1 MSIRRFF
8 IVTLLMVCSVPVFA
22 AAQYQLSSGDSI
34 AINVFGENDLSFKEI
49 ILNDAGAF
57 SYPLIGE
64 IIAKGMTPTAVE
76 QLITSR
82 LKGDYLVNPR
92 VSVSVLKYRPFYIS
106 GEVKLPGGYPFQPGL
121 TLSSAIAVAGGLTER
136 ASDKRIKIIR
146 AVDPKRMEVRATLDT
161 VVQPGDT
168 INIEQ
173 GFF

>member
-22 AAQYQLSSGDSI
+22 ATQYPLGSGDTLSI
-34 AINVFGENDLSFKEI
+34 SVFGENDLTFKKV
-49 ILNDAGAF
+49 LLTDAGTF
-57 SYPLIGE
+57 SYPFIGE
-64 IIAKGMTPTAVE
+64 IQANGLTATAVE
-76 QLITSR
+76 ELITR
-82 LKGDYLVNPR
+82 KLQPDYLKDPR
-92 VSVSVLKYRPFYIS
+92 VSVSVVAYRPFYIS

-146 AVDPKRMEVRATLDT
+146 AVGPKRMEVEAKLDT

>member
-8 IVTLLMVCSVPVFA
+8 IVTLLMVCGAPVFA

-64 IIAKGMTPTAVE
+64 IIAKGMTPTGVE

-146 AVDPKRMEVRATLDT
+146 AVDPKRTEVRATLDT